1 MIFTPSLFLSPKPAS
16 DLAASAS
23 RKRPRTILIFI
34 LFAIALAGACATAQ
48 AYVTEGP
55 SWASGTTVT
64 FQLGLGN
71 AGRTLSDGNTSWNT
85 AASPA
90 LDMWDQ
96 KIQRAQ
102 LVSVG
107 SSAPVSRGDGV
118 NSIVFSN
125 TVFGNSFGSGTLAVT
140 YYSYS
145 GSRMTEADILFN
157 TAQSWDSY
165 RGALQFGSGGY
176 AIGAI
181 RRVLLHELGHA
192 LGLGHPDQSGQNVDA
207 VMNSMIG
214 NRETLSNDDIAGGQF
229 LYGAPYTLT
238 PTPTPT
244 PTPAPGASHVVNIST
259 RLNVGVNDNVMIGGF
274 IVSGS
279 QSKQMI
285 VRAIGP
291 SLASAGVAG
300 VLADP
305 VLELHNSTGALIA
318 SNDDWQSGGQASQIT
333 ASGYAPKNSLESAII
348 ATLTPGNY
356 TAIVKGYNNTTGV
369 ALVEGFELDFTTTR
383 LKNVSTRGP
392 VGVNDNVMIGG
403 FIVSGS
409 QSKQMIVRGIGPSLT
424 AAGVS
429 GALANPML
437 ELHDSNGAVVATND
451 NWQTGGQSSQISA
464 SGYAPSNS
472 LESAIV
478 GTFSAGNYTAIVRG
492 VSNATGVGM
501 VEVYDLDP

>member
-1 MIFTPSLFLSPKPAS
+1 MIFTPSLFLSPKPIAE
-16 DLAASAS
+16 LVAPAS

-118 NSIVFSN
+118 NSIVFSS
-125 TVFGNSFGSGTLAVT
+125 TVFGQSFGSGTLAVT
-140 YYSYS
+140 CYSYS

-165 RGALQFGSGGY
+165 RGSLQFGSGGW
-176 AIGAI
+176 AIGEI

-229 LYGAPYTLT
+229 LYGAPST

-305 VLELHNSTGALIA
+305 VLELHDSTGALIA

-333 ASGYAPKNSLESAII
+333 ASGYAPSNPRESAII
-348 ATLTPGNY
+348 ATLTPGSY

-369 ALVEGFELDFTTTR
+369 ALVEGYELDSTTTR

-429 GALANPML
+429 GALADPML

-472 LESAIV
+472 LESAII
-478 GTFSAGNYTAIVRG
+478 GTFSAGPYTAIVRG
-492 VSNATGVGM
+492 VNNATGVGM